1 MRFFCYYF
9 WQGAVFNVKCMGTC
23 SQTAIANGE
32 FGLSEGLATASGD
45 MSMQGTNR
53 QYEWRY
59 TQRVGNR
66 QSNWRVPMA
75 RGCMPSPARAGMA
88 VQKEADAQGAG
99 QIVTPIGG
107 LPCTGIASMAG
118 GLLLRFEKFHP
129 LPL

>member
-1 MRFFCYYF
+1 MH
-9 WQGAVFNVKCMGTC
+9 GAC
-23 SQTAIANGE
+23 SQTAIANDE
-32 FGLSEGLATASGD
+32 FGLSEGLATTTGD

-53 QYEWRY
+53 HSYWRY

-75 RGCMPSPARAGMA
+75 RGCRPSPARAGMA
-88 VQKEADAQGAG
+88 VQKEVDAQGAG

-107 LPCTGIASMAG
+107 LPCTGIVSMAG
-118 GLLLRFEKFHP
+118 GLLLHFENFHP